1 MEPTDDPFYPL
12 PLGPVA
18 SLGEMQQAIRAFITG
33 AQAANVHHLVWVS
46 PDFAGWPLDEPEL
59 LDALGTWARQ
69 PASRLTWVG
78 QDFERIRRAM
88 PRLTRWRQTFAHRV
102 SCRSPEEVSSSD
114 LPTLLLA
121 DTRAVLRVVDI
132 ERVRGWVRR
141 ERADVARAQ
150 EEIDAL
156 LQRSTEAFPA
166 VTLGL

>member
-1 MEPTDDPFYPL
+1 MRWL
-12 PLGPVA
+12 RAAA
-18 SLGEMQQAIRAFITG
+18 SEVETLVQQAHAIGEHWGR
-33 AQAANVHHLVWVS
+33 
-46 PDFAGWPLDEPEL
+46 
-59 LDALGTWARQ
+59 
-69 PASRLTWVG
+69 VG
-78 QDFERIRRAM
+78 F
-88 PRLTRWRQTFAHRV
+88 L
-102 SCRSPEEVSSSD
+102 
-114 LPTLLLA
+114 LLLA